1 MLFIVIALVDDCLH
15 LLNWFQS
22 HILVGAPLILAISC
36 IVTLPRTS
44 MSIVSFLA
52 QLDFRI
58 LCLSNA
64 FL

>member
-22 HILVGAPLILAISC
+22 YILVGAPLILVIGC
-36 IVTLPRTS
+36 IVTLRRMS